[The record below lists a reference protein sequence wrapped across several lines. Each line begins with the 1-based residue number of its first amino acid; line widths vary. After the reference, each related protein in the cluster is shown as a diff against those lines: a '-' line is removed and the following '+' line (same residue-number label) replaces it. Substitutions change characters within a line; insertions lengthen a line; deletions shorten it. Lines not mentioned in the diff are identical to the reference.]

1 LAIKGGLNIMTIY
14 YSATTN
20 AFYDSQVYNVNN
32 IPEDKVAVSAS
43 TYNNLMAQQCAG
55 RVIVAAA
62 DGTPTTIAQTCGSC
76 TSTKYATK
84 TELTN
89 GLAAKANDSAVVH
102 KTGDE
107 TINGVKSFGS
117 VIKATNGTV
126 QVGADTGYSVT
137 FNYNGN
143 ITSKQPRGTYNIF
156 FPEGNG
162 TLALT
167 SDIDGKANDSAV
179 VHKSGNET
187 INGVKTFSDI
197 TISNKELHYKDTKY
211 DWTDTSLNV
220 WCDAGHVAWFDKTG
234 NRRMHELV
242 GAKGGVWRKACYI
255 NENQYFSVDSNRNI
269 SFWGNTTFTNQ
280 IYLGSGG
287 SSYGLI
293 SAKDNNSI
301 LRLFGGTSPST
312 GANLDLYGEELNG
325 GFSLRARTSDK
336 IVGLD
341 GKTDGT
347 LKWNGKNVALDEN
360 LVHTT
365 GREVISGDKVFQN
378 TIYRQADITTS
389 TVGEV
394 YRFSDTNAT
403 PCGAIYNRMH
413 WHNNNV
419 YNRHQAYNATSDKNM
434 YFEVLSHSDGSG
446 VVNTGGSVTDNKNLT
461 TATSGTDVSYVATMG
476 WVNNPAT
483 STNVVHRSGNETI
496 NGVKSFNDMIKATNG
511 TVQVGADTG
520 YSVTFNYNG
529 SITSKQTR
537 GTYNIFLPEFDGE
550 LLGATFVKGTNTW
563 YRKHSDGFI
572 EMGGFTDCA
581 NAPDHMVVATNLP
594 LAFSNT
600 NYTLLVQLT
609 RGTASGESWG
619 TDYSLPTTRSKTT
632 TRFEVYSN
640 NLGYPG
646 TNGGGYNW
654 YACGY

>member
-1 LAIKGGLNIMTIY
+1 MTIY

-43 TYNNLMAQQCAG
+43 TYTNLMAQQCAG

-89 GLAAKANDSAVVH
+89 GLAGKANDNAVVH
-102 KTGDE
+102 KSGNE
-107 TINGVKSFGS
+107 TIYGVKSFGDI
-117 VIKATNGTV
+117 IKATNGTV

-156 FPEGNG
+156 FPEGSG

-167 SDIDGKANDSAV
+167 SDIDGKANDSNV
-179 VHKSGNET
+179 VHKTGDET
-187 INGVKTFSDI
+187 ING
-197 TISNKELHYKDTKY
+197 NK
-211 DWTDTSLNV
+211 
-220 WCDAGHVAWFDKTG
+220 
-234 NRRMHELV
+234 
-242 GAKGGVWRKACYI
+242 
-255 NENQYFSVDSNRNI
+255 
-269 SFWGNTTFTNQ
+269 TFTNQ
-280 IYLGSGG
+280 LYLGAGG
-287 SSYGLI
+287 GSYGLI
-293 SAKDNNSI
+293 SAKDTNSI
-301 LRLFGGTSPST
+301 LRLFGGTAPSN
-312 GANLDLYGEELNG
+312 GANLDLYGEGLSSG

-360 LVHTT
+360 LVHT
-365 GREVISGDKVFQN
+365 
-378 TIYRQADITTS
+378 
-389 TVGEV
+389 
-394 YRFSDTNAT
+394 
-403 PCGAIYNRMH
+403 
-413 WHNNNV
+413 
-419 YNRHQAYNATSDKNM
+419 
-434 YFEVLSHSDGSG
+434 
-446 VVNTGGSVTDNKNLT
+446 
-461 TATSGTDVSYVATMG
+461 
-476 WVNNPAT
+476 
-483 STNVVHRSGNETI
+483 SGNETI
-496 NGVKSFNDMIKATNG
+496 AG
-511 TVQVGADTG
+511 TKTFSDKTISNKELQYKDTKYDWSDTSLNTWCDTGHVSWLDKTGNRRMHELVGATG
-520 YSVTFNYNG
+520 GVWRKACYINENQYFSVDSNRNISFWGTATFNGNIYANNNFFHKNNNIDLTVTPSSSLYTNYIFKDKNEKTLGYMQYAHNPNGIHNLGFFITDSANKLYGVTVNSAKEFLPYGDNTYSLGKNNMRWANVYATTFNG
-529 SITSKQTR
+529 SLKGNAEIDSLIVNSDTFKHVASHNGAHYVHT
-537 GTYNIFLPEFDGE
+537 LPKFDGE
-550 LLGATFVKGTNTW
+550 LLGATFVKGTNYW

-600 NYTLLVQLT
+600 NYTLLVQMT
-609 RGTASGESWG
+609 RGTASGTSWG
-619 TDYSLPTTRSKTT
+619 TDWSLPTTRSKTT

-640 NLGYPG
+640 DIGYPG